1 MIDRTTAPAPAAPRP
16 YHFPQIRRTTLPNG
30 LRVLAT
36 ENRNAPVV
44 ALRSLVRSGADHDT
58 LENAGLASLVADLLD
73 EGAGPR
79 DAIRLAEDIGMLGGA
94 IGTGADWDASY
105 ITLDV
110 LSRNTEPSLSIL
122 GDVTARA
129 TLPADGLERVRAE
142 RLNDLLQQRNEP
154 AVIAGRR
161 FANLLYGTAT
171 YGNSVAG
178 HPESVQNVTLDD
190 IRRFYAEHYIPNNST
205 VVVSGDIDPA
215 HALELV
221 ARALGDW
228 KPGPEPPRPVVTP
241 QPIDSSRIYLI
252 DRPQAVQSEIRVGH
266 LGVARSSEDY
276 FALSVMNAIFGGVFN
291 SRINLNLRE
300 KHGYTYG
307 ARSQFAF
314 RRQAGPFVIAAPVR
328 NEVTRESVSEVLA
341 EMRRMQSGDVDTRE
355 LDDTKNYLMGV
366 FPATVQT
373 ASDVASRLVD
383 MELYG
388 LPEDYFDRYRENI
401 AAITADDVANVA
413 RKYLDPDR
421 LVIVIVGSARTI
433 REPLGSLGMPL
444 HDLDIDGNLVGNVAG
459 NIAPIA

>member
-1 MIDRTTAPAPAAPRP
+1 MIDRITAPAPAEPRP
-16 YHFPQIRRTTLPNG
+16 YHFPRIMRTTLPNG

-36 ENRNAPVV
+36 ENHAAPVV
-44 ALRSLVRSGADHDT
+44 ALRALVRSGADHDT
-58 LENAGLASLVADLLD
+58 ADNAGLASLVADLLD
-73 EGAGPR
+73 EGAGAR
-79 DAIRLAEDIGMLGGA
+79 DAIQLAEDVGLLGGA

-105 ITLDV
+105 VTLDV
-110 LSRNTEPSLSIL
+110 LSRNTEPSLTIL

-129 TLPADGLERVRAE
+129 TLPPDGLDRVRAE

-161 FANLLYGTAT
+161 FSSLLYGTAT

-178 HPESVQNVTLDD
+178 NPDSVQRISIDD
-190 IRRFYAEHYIPNNST
+190 VRRFYAEHYIPNNST
-205 VVVSGDIDPA
+205 IVVSGDIETGE
-215 HALELV
+215 ALELV
-221 ARALGDW
+221 SQALGGW
-228 KPGPEPPRPVVTP
+228 KAGPEPSRPVVTP
-241 QPIDSSRIYLI
+241 RAIDASRIYLI

-266 LGVARSSEDY
+266 LGVARSCEDY

-328 NEVTRESVSEVLA
+328 NEVTRESVSEVLG
-341 EMRRMQSGDVDTRE
+341 EMRRMQSGDVDARE

-401 AAITADDVANVA
+401 AAITAEDVAAVA

-421 LVIVIVGSARTI
+421 LLIVIVGNAQSI

-444 HDLDIDGNLVGNVAG
+444 HDVDIDGNMVPLA
-459 NIAPIA
+459 